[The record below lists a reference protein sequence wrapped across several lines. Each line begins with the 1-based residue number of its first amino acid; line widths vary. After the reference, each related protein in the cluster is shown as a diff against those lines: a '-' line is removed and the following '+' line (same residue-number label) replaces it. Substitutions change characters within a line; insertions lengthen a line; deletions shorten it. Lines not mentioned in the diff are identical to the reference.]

1 MSKFHTTISQW
12 GLVSGIRQTHSDMIV
27 VSAPRSPFSPEARKG
42 QLVLVV
48 EAEGDVARG
57 RQACALVA
65 QKIRETFYAD
75 GSMSITSSLRHALKA
90 ANAALYQHNFS
101 APPHKR
107 AHVGVTC
114 TVIHGT
120 DVFVTQVPPS
130 QAFIAHT
137 GKLRALPVPPSWTN
151 GLDVTATH
159 RQGSLGTS
167 LGSEPEFFRSVMQP
181 GDTLVLCSSNVARL
195 LGKHQ
200 AEQLVGYADAAT
212 IAEDLYSLCRAA
224 NLPEAHAIV
233 IEAVPGAAPEIHD
246 LPSQPVALPDSP
258 PQPEHGSTTGRLGG
272 WLGRGSRG
280 PKSRSNGSPSAPGE
294 TATVLQEQV
303 VTATVPAAAPGSNGQ
318 SAAPLTLMDM
328 LPVADVLPL
337 PPSAFLG
344 EGDYGGTVRPP
355 AVPRRNRQI
364 DLSDNT
370 GMPVDFA
377 ALPRK
382 PALPPPTMGD
392 RMLMPIHAL
401 FATFMGGIA
410 NVPRRTARP
419 VEPKPAQ
426 GLRLKGLSYRRQRP
440 PLPWL
445 NIILIVGVV
454 ALLITVGIYQNR
466 RSDQQTIDSALAK
479 VTSAVAAAREAG
491 NPQAAQQQ
499 LTAAETMLNGEVG
512 ALVESGRITTTK
524 EAVWSRYES
533 VRTDYDRALAEIN
546 KIGIVDNFATVAT
559 LPGGQGLI
567 ERVVLGTTESISDT
581 NPPLFYL
588 DRASGVLYERN
599 RQEPVL
605 KPDQEISAFVAD
617 PIREAL
623 WREGNIIAFDRGDPS
638 TPIYRVFLRS
648 SGEWLGS
655 QLNRTEWMEPADG
668 NLPMATY
675 GGHLYLWDSK
685 EKQIWKYSSGMYA
698 DLPAPWITSSGGK
711 ALDQVADLQVEGLV
725 YLLNRDASMLV
736 FEGGQLIKEF
746 PAPQLA
752 LPVTTVSR
760 FVVTPDI
767 FDADGVTV
775 LRPGS
780 IYILDTRNER
790 VLQLSKTDGSLI
802 QQIQARSR
810 GPLNQISDLAV
821 DEQRGMIYLAN
832 GPRVLRTELPELSQP
847 SVEPTAT
854 ETATPEP

>member
-107 AHVGVTC
+107 AQVGVTC
-114 TVIHGT
+114 VVIHGT

-181 GDTLVLCSSNVARL
+181 GDTLVLCSSNIARL
-195 LGKHQ
+195 LGKQQ
-200 AEQLVGYADAAT
+200 AEQLVGYSDAAT
-212 IAEDLYSLCRAA
+212 VAEDLYGLCRAA
-224 NLPEAHAIV
+224 NFPEAHAIV

-246 LPSQPVALPDSP
+246 QP
-258 PQPEHGSTTGRLGG
+258 PQPTTLPEPAPAATTGRVGG
-272 WLGRGSRG
+272 WLGRGARG
-280 PKSRSNGSPSAPGE
+280 AKARTNGSAPASGE
-294 TATVLQEQV
+294 TAPVLQEQAV
-303 VTATVPAAAPGSNGQ
+303 AASVPASAPGSNGQ
-318 SAAPLTLMDM
+318 AAAPLTLMEM

-382 PALPPPTMGD
+382 ASVPPPTMGD
-392 RMLMPIHAL
+392 RMLMPVHAL
-401 FATFMGGIA
+401 FATFMGGLA
-410 NVPRRTARP
+410 NVPRRTTRP

-466 RSDQQTIDSALAK
+466 RSDQQTIDTALAK
-479 VTSAVAAAREAG
+479 VTTAVAAARAAD

-499 LTAAETMLNGEVG
+499 LMTAEALLNDEVG

-524 EAVWSRYES
+524 QAVWARYET
-533 VRTDYDRALAEIN
+533 VRTDY
-546 KIGIVDNFATVAT
+546 
-559 LPGGQGLI
+559 
-567 ERVVLGTTESISDT
+567 
-581 NPPLFYL
+581 
-588 DRASGVLYERN
+588 
-599 RQEPVL
+599 
-605 KPDQEISAFVAD
+605 
-617 PIREAL
+617 
-623 WREGNIIAFDRGDPS
+623 
-638 TPIYRVFLRS
+638 
-648 SGEWLGS
+648 
-655 QLNRTEWMEPADG
+655 
-668 NLPMATY
+668 
-675 GGHLYLWDSK
+675 
-685 EKQIWKYSSGMYA
+685 
-698 DLPAPWITSSGGK
+698 
-711 ALDQVADLQVEGLV
+711 
-725 YLLNRDASMLV
+725 
-736 FEGGQLIKEF
+736 
-746 PAPQLA
+746 
-752 LPVTTVSR
+752 
-760 FVVTPDI
+760 
-767 FDADGVTV
+767 
-775 LRPGS
+775 
-780 IYILDTRNER
+780 
-790 VLQLSKTDGSLI
+790 
-802 QQIQARSR
+802 
-810 GPLNQISDLAV
+810 
-821 DEQRGMIYLAN
+821 
-832 GPRVLRTELPELSQP
+832 
-847 SVEPTAT
+847 
-854 ETATPEP
+854 

>member
-27 VSAPRSPFSPEARKG
+27 VSAPRSPFSPDARKG

-65 QKIRETFYAD
+65 QKIREAFYAD

-114 TVIHGT
+114 AVIHGS

-159 RQGSLGTS
+159 RQGALGTS

-181 GDTLVLCSSNVARL
+181 GDTLVLCSSNVVRL

-200 AEQLVGYADAAT
+200 AEQLICYADAAT
-212 IAEDLYSLCRAA
+212 IAEDLYGLCRAA

-233 IEAVPGAAPEIHD
+233 IEAVPGAAPAVHD
-246 LPSQPVALPDSP
+246 QPAQPAALAE
-258 PQPEHGSTTGRLGG
+258 PEAEPVSASSRLGG

-280 PKSRSNGSPSAPGE
+280 AKSRSNGAAPTTSE
-294 TATVLQEQV
+294 TAAVLQEQAV
-303 VTATVPAAAPGSNGQ
+303 AGAAPASNGQ
-318 SAAPLTLMDM
+318 AAAPLTLMDM

-355 AVPRRNRQI
+355 AVPRRNRRI

-382 PALPPPTMGD
+382 PAVPPPTMGD
-392 RMLMPIHAL
+392 RMLMPVHAL
-401 FATFMGGIA
+401 FATFMGSLA

-419 VEPKPAQ
+419 LEPKPAQ

-445 NIILIVGVV
+445 NIVLIVGVV
-454 ALLITVGIYQNR
+454 ALLIVVGIYQNR
-466 RSDQQTIDSALAK
+466 RSDQQTIDTALAK
-479 VTSAVAAAREAG
+479 VTSAVAAARAAA
-491 NPQAAQQQ
+491 NPQAAAQQ
-499 LTAAETMLNGEVG
+499 LTAAETVLNGEVG

-524 EAVWSRYES
+524 QAVWARYES

-546 KIGIVDNFATVAT
+546 KIGIVDNFTTVAT

-588 DRASGVLYERN
+588 DRASGVLYERGE
-599 RQEPVL
+599 QEPVL

-623 WREGNIIAFDRGDPS
+623 WREGNIIAFDRGDVS

-648 SGEWLGS
+648 GGEWLGS

-675 GGHLYLWDSK
+675 GGNLYVWDSK
-685 EKQIWKYSSGMYA
+685 EKQIWKYTSGMYA
-698 DLPAPWITSSGGK
+698 DLPATWITNGGGK
-711 ALDQVADLQVEGLV
+711 PLDQVADIQVEGQV
-725 YLLNRDASMLV
+725 YLLNRDASVLV
-736 FEGGQLIKEF
+736 FEAGQLIKEI

-767 FDADGVTV
+767 LDVDGLTV
-775 LRPGS
+775 LRPGA

-790 VLQLSKTDGSLI
+790 VLQISKTDGALI
-802 QQIQARSR
+802 QQIQARAR

-832 GPRVLRTELPELSQP
+832 GPRVLRTALPEPPQP
-847 SVEPTAT
+847 SVEPSAT

>member
-27 VSAPRSPFSPEARKG
+27 VSAPRSPFSPDARKG

-65 QKIRETFYAD
+65 QKIREAFYAD

-114 TVIHGT
+114 AVIHGT

-130 QAFIAHT
+130 QAFIAHA

-181 GDTLVLCSSNVARL
+181 GDTLVLCSSNVVRL
-195 LGKHQ
+195 LGKHE
-200 AEQLVGYADAAT
+200 AEQLICYADAAS
-212 IAEDLYSLCRAA
+212 IAEDLYGLCRAA

-233 IEAVPGAAPEIHD
+233 IEAVPGAAPEVHD
-246 LPSQPVALPDSP
+246 QPSQPAGLPE
-258 PQPEHGSTTGRLGG
+258 PQAEHGAVTSRLGG

-280 PKSRSNGSPSAPGE
+280 AKSRSNGSALPSGE
-294 TATVLQEQV
+294 TAAVLQEQAV
-303 VTATVPAAAPGSNGQ
+303 AAVAPAPASNGQ
-318 SAAPLTLMDM
+318 TSAPLTLMDM
-328 LPVADVLPL
+328 LPVADVMPL

-344 EGDYGGTVRPP
+344 EGDYGGMVRPP

-382 PALPPPTMGD
+382 PAVPPPTMGD
-392 RMLMPIHAL
+392 RMLMPVHAL
-401 FATFMGGIA
+401 FATFMGGLA

-419 VEPKPAQ
+419 AEPKPAQ

-454 ALLITVGIYQNR
+454 ALLIAVGIYQNR
-466 RSDQQTIDSALAK
+466 RSDQQTIDTALDK
-479 VTSAVAAAREAG
+479 VTSAVAAARAADD
-491 NPQAAQQQ
+491 PQVAQQQ
-499 LTAAETMLNGEVG
+499 LTAAESLLNGEVG
-512 ALVESGRITTTK
+512 VLVESGRITTTK
-524 EAVWSRYES
+524 QAVWARYES

-546 KIGIVDNFATVAT
+546 KIGIVDNFTTVAT

-588 DRASGVLYERN
+588 DRASGVLYERGQ
-599 RQEPVL
+599 QEPVL

-623 WREGNIIAFDRGDPS
+623 WREGNIIAFDRGDVS

-648 SGEWLGS
+648 GGEWLGS
-655 QLNRTEWMEPADG
+655 QLNQTEWMEPADG

-675 GGHLYLWDSK
+675 GGNLYVWDSK
-685 EKQIWKYSSGMYA
+685 EKQIWKYTSGMYA
-698 DLPAPWITSSGGK
+698 DLPASWITNGGGK
-711 ALDQVADLQVEGLV
+711 PLDQVADIQVEGLV
-725 YLLNRDASMLV
+725 YLLNRDASVLV
-736 FEGGQLIKEF
+736 FEAGQLIKEF

-752 LPVTTVSR
+752 VPATTVSR

-767 FDADGVTV
+767 LDVDGVTV

-790 VLQLSKTDGSLI
+790 VLQLSKTDGALI
-802 QQIQARSR
+802 QQIQARAR

-821 DEQRGMIYLAN
+821 DEPRGMIYLAN
-832 GPRVLRTELPELSQP
+832 GPRVLRTALPEPPQP
-847 SVEPTAT
+847 SAEPSATETT

>member
-12 GLVSGIRQTHSDMIV
+12 GLVSGIRQTHSDMIA
-27 VSAPRSPFSPEARKG
+27 VSSPRSPFSPEARKG

-107 AHVGVTC
+107 AQVGVTC
-114 TVIHGT
+114 AVIHGT

-130 QAFIAHT
+130 QAFIAHA

-159 RQGSLGTS
+159 RQGALGTS

-181 GDTLVLCSSNVARL
+181 GDTLVLCSSNVVRL

-200 AEQLVGYADAAT
+200 AEQLICYADAGT
-212 IAEDLYSLCRAA
+212 IAEDLYGLCRAA

-233 IEAVPGAAPEIHD
+233 IEAVPGTAPEAHD
-246 LPSQPVALPDSP
+246 QPSQPSALPE
-258 PQPEHGSTTGRLGG
+258 PEADPVAATGRLGG

-280 PKSRSNGSPSAPGE
+280 AKSRSNGSVPTSGE
-294 TATVLQEQV
+294 TAAVLQEQAV
-303 VTATVPAAAPGSNGQ
+303 AAMAAAPASSGQ
-318 SAAPLTLMDM
+318 AAAPLTLMEM
-328 LPVADVLPL
+328 LPVADVMPL

-344 EGDYGGTVRPP
+344 EGDYGGMVRPP

-382 PALPPPTMGD
+382 PAVPPPTMGD

-401 FATFMGGIA
+401 FATFMGGLA

-419 VEPKPAQ
+419 MEPKPAQ

-454 ALLITVGIYQNR
+454 ALLIAVGIYQNR
-466 RSDQQTIDSALAK
+466 RSDQQTIDTALAK
-479 VTSAVAAAREAG
+479 VTSAVAAARAAAD
-491 NPQAAQQQ
+491 PQAAQQE
-499 LTAAETMLNGEVG
+499 LTAAEAVLNGEVG

-524 EAVWSRYES
+524 VAVWARYES

-546 KIGIVDNFATVAT
+546 KIGIVDNFTTVAT

-588 DRASGVLYERN
+588 DRASGVLYERGQ
-599 RQEPVL
+599 QEPVL

-623 WREGNIIAFDRGDPS
+623 WREGNIIAFDRGDVS

-648 SGEWLGS
+648 GGEWLGS

-675 GGHLYLWDSK
+675 GGNLYVWDSK
-685 EKQIWKYSSGMYA
+685 EKQIWKYTSGMYA
-698 DLPAPWITSSGGK
+698 DLPQIWITNGGGK
-711 ALDQVADLQVEGLV
+711 SLDQVADIQVEGLV
-725 YLLNRDASMLV
+725 YLLNRDGSVLV
-736 FEGGQLIKEF
+736 FESGQLIKEL

-752 LPVTTVSR
+752 VPVTTVSR

-767 FDADGVTV
+767 LDADGLTV
-775 LRPGS
+775 IRPGA

-790 VLQLSKTDGSLI
+790 VLQLSKTDGALI
-802 QQIQARSR
+802 QQIQARAR

-832 GPRVLRTELPELSQP
+832 GPRVLRTTLPEPPQP
-847 SVEPTAT
+847 SVEPGAT

>member
-107 AHVGVTC
+107 AQVGVTC
-114 TVIHGT
+114 VVIHGT

-181 GDTLVLCSSNVARL
+181 GDTLVLCSSNIARL
-195 LGKHQ
+195 LGKQQ
-200 AEQLVGYADAAT
+200 AEQLVGYSDAAT
-212 IAEDLYSLCRAA
+212 IAEDLYGLCRAA
-224 NLPEAHAIV
+224 NFPEAHAIV
-233 IEAVPGAAPEIHD
+233 IEAVPGDAPEIRD
-246 LPSQPVALPDSP
+246 QP
-258 PQPEHGSTTGRLGG
+258 PQPTTLPEPEPAATTGRVGG
-272 WLGRGSRG
+272 WLGRGARG
-280 PKSRSNGSPSAPGE
+280 AKARSNGSSPASGEAAP
-294 TATVLQEQV
+294 VLQEQAV
-303 VTATVPAAAPGSNGQ
+303 AASVPVSASESNGQ
-318 SAAPLTLMDM
+318 AAAPLTLMEM

-382 PALPPPTMGD
+382 ASVPPPTMGD
-392 RMLMPIHAL
+392 RMLMPVHAL
-401 FATFMGGIA
+401 FATFMGGLA
-410 NVPRRTARP
+410 NVPRRTTRP

-466 RSDQQTIDSALAK
+466 RSDQQTIDTALAK
-479 VTSAVAAAREAG
+479 VTTAVAAARAAD

-499 LTAAETMLNGEVG
+499 LMAAEALLNDEVG

-524 EAVWSRYES
+524 QAVWARYET
-533 VRTDYDRALAEIN
+533 VRTDYDRALSEIN

-567 ERVVLGTTESISDT
+567 ERIVLGTTESISDT

-588 DRASGVLYERN
+588 DRASGVLYERGS
-599 RQEPVL
+599 QEPVL

-623 WREGNIIAFDRGDPS
+623 WREGNIIAFDRGDIS

-655 QLNRTEWMEPADG
+655 QLNQTEWMEPADG

-675 GGHLYLWDSK
+675 GGNLYVWDSK
-685 EKQIWKYSSGMYA
+685 EKQIWKYTSGMYA
-698 DLPAPWITSSGGK
+698 DLPASWITNGGGK
-711 ALDQVADLQVEGLV
+711 PLDQVADLQVEGLV
-725 YLLNRDASMLV
+725 YLLNRDGSVLV
-736 FEGGQLIKEF
+736 FEAGNLIRQL

-752 LPVTTVSR
+752 VPVTTVSR

-767 FDADGVTV
+767 LDVDGVTV

-802 QQIQARSR
+802 QQIQARAR

-832 GPRVLRTELPELSQP
+832 GPRVLQTQLPEPPQP
-847 SVEPTAT
+847 SAEPGAT
-854 ETATPEP
+854 ESATGTATPEP